1 MTVWSWGFNSPVFIQ
16 NGLQFKVQGFI
27 FQGVVQIRYNEGTD
41 LFDIKLIKNNEV
53 VIPYWNVSTDELI
66 ELLDELIE
74 KVDNYK
80 ERVKEEYSFINK

>member
-1 MTVWSWGFNSPVFIQ
+1 
-16 NGLQFKVQGFI
+16 
-27 FQGVVQIRYNEGTD
+27 
-41 LFDIKLIKNNEV
+41 LIKNNEV

>member
-41 LFDIKLIKNNEV
+41 LFDI
-53 VIPYWNVSTDELI
+53 
-66 ELLDELIE
+66 
-74 KVDNYK
+74 
-80 ERVKEEYSFINK
+80 